1 MNTQQIEKALKRLNE
16 IKTTLDS
23 NLSLE
28 NRSDLIHK
36 MFEIQFKLNKVN
48 IKFILKCKNK
58 YYYANQCAKF
68 TGNVL
73 NFGYGRLSKETIS
86 KEGISFNKYSINLG
100 PNQYGQDLKEFNS
113 TAELLGFVIGYN
125 ECIEQSTNLHE

>member
-36 MFEIQFKLNKVN
+36 MTEIQFKLNKVN

-58 YYYANQCAKF
+58 YYYANQCAAF

-125 ECIEQSTNLHE
+125 ECIEQITDLHE

>member
-36 MFEIQFKLNKVN
+36 MTEIQFKLNKVN

-113 TAELLGFVIGYN
+113 SAELLGFVIGYN

>member
-36 MFEIQFKLNKVN
+36 MTEIQFKLNKVN

-58 YYYANQCAKF
+58 YYYANQCAEF

>member
-16 IKTTLDS
+16 IKTTLDG

-28 NRSDLIHK
+28 NRSDLIHE
-36 MFEIQFKLNKVN
+36 MTDIQFKLNKVN

-58 YYYANQCAKF
+58 YYYANQCAEF

-125 ECIEQSTNLHE
+125 ECIEQITDLHE

>member
-36 MFEIQFKLNKVN
+36 MTEIQFKLNKVN

-58 YYYANQCAKF
+58 YYYANQCAAF

>member
-1 MNTQQIEKALKRLNE
+1 MNTQQIQKALKRLNE

-28 NRSDLIHK
+28 NRSDLVHK
-36 MFEIQFKLNKVN
+36 MTEIQFKLNKVN